1 MKKAKDVDSYIRAY
15 PPKAQAILK
24 KMRQAIH
31 EAAPKA
37 EETISYGIPAF
48 KLKSVLV
55 YFAGYKD
62 HISFF
67 PTSSPIRAFKKEL
80 ARYDISK
87 GTIRF
92 PLDKPI
98 PFGLLKKIV
107 RFRAK
112 EDSGQKK

>member
-1 MKKAKDVDSYIRAY
+1 MKKAKDIDSYIRAY
-15 PPKAQAILK
+15 PPKVQAILK
-24 KMRQAIH
+24 KIRRAIH

-37 EETISYGIPAF
+37 KETISYGIPAF
-48 KLKSVLV
+48 KLTGVLV

-67 PTSSPIRAFKKEL
+67 PTSSPVRAFKKEL
-80 ARYDISK
+80 AKYKTSK

-98 PFGLLKKIV
+98 PFNLLKKIV
-107 RFRAK
+107 RFRVK
-112 EDSGQKK
+112 EDLGRKK